1 MPDAAREEAETAMR
15 GVQEWVDSAIPRI
28 QPAIHA
34 RSLRRAV
41 ESLRASI
48 ELCTIT
54 PTAAFG
60 PHTYV
65 RTRDRLN
72 AGHALALR
80 DLVSESHHIIL
91 WAHHTH
97 VNHSYSA
104 RYVPSMG
111 KNLLSAAGGSLYTV
125 GLFAGE
131 GEGIAID
138 DKAKPPLAVK
148 AIRSATEY
156 GVERSLSRLA
166 DYDFLVDLSPA
177 QGSPPGWREENSARA
192 EIDQKMSIVL
202 ARDFHAAIFIHKV
215 HPSEPMAR
223 MARSLSRQ

>member
-1 MPDAAREEAETAMR
+1 MR
-15 GVQEWVDSAIPRI
+15 SRCRRNIMTMSAPSS
-28 QPAIHA
+28 PA
-34 RSLRRAV
+34 
-41 ESLRASI
+41 
-48 ELCTIT
+48 
-54 PTAAFG
+54 FM
-60 PHTYV
+60 
-65 RTRDRLN
+65 
-72 AGHALALR
+72 
-80 DLVSESHHIIL
+80 
-91 WAHHTH
+91 
-97 VNHSYSA
+97 SA
-104 RYVPSMG
+104 KTSAPS
-111 KNLLSAAGGSLYTV
+111 LSAAGGSLYTV

-177 QGSPPGWREENSARA
+177 QGSPPEWREENSARA
-192 EIDQKMSIVL
+192 EIDQKMSIGL

-215 HPSEPMAR
+215 HPPEPMAR